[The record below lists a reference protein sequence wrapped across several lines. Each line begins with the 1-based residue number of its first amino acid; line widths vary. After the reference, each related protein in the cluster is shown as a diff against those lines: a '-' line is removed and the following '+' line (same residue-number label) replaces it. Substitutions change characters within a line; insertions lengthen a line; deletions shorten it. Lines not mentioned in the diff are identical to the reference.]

1 MGEKNQKSF
10 RRFPL
15 MLVLI
20 IKSDFIMENSYMDES
35 KLLRYFSGD
44 LDLLE
49 RERVNAWIEESKE
62 HEKIAKEVGY
72 ICSAIDTART
82 IRKIDAEKDLLVVH
96 QRIGK
101 RRQASVWGWLQRIA
115 VILFI
120 PLLLSVIYNELK
132 EDMPQYMEVRSN
144 HGMVSSVDLPDGS
157 KVWMNSGSCL
167 KYPVQFTGEKRE
179 VFLDGEAF
187 FSVRSDEKKRFVV
200 NTSNEIRVEV
210 LGTEFNMDAYSENDF
225 ISTTLVKG
233 SVKLLYDQGGT
244 EQSVLMKPTQKVVY
258 DKRTHSI
265 ETNDNVYVLRDVS
278 WKDGRIVLRNTSLSD
293 VLWMLSKRFNVEFVI
308 EKESLKDNSF
318 TGTFDDQ
325 SLVRILDHLKIS
337 SKINY
342 RFEEKVERDSG
353 KIGKDRVVVF

>member
-1 MGEKNQKSF
+1 
-10 RRFPL
+10 

-132 EDMPQYMEVRSN
+132 EDMPQS
-144 HGMVSSVDLPDGS
+144 VSYTHLTLP
-157 KVWMNSGSCL
+157 
-167 KYPVQFTGEKRE
+167 
-179 VFLDGEAF
+179 
-187 FSVRSDEKKRFVV
+187 
-200 NTSNEIRVEV
+200 
-210 LGTEFNMDAYSENDF
+210 
-225 ISTTLVKG
+225 
-233 SVKLLYDQGGT
+233 
-244 EQSVLMKPTQKVVY
+244 
-258 DKRTHSI
+258 
-265 ETNDNVYVLRDVS
+265 TN
-278 WKDGRIVLRNTSLSD
+278 
-293 VLWMLSKRFNVEFVI
+293 
-308 EKESLKDNSF
+308 
-318 TGTFDDQ
+318 
-325 SLVRILDHLKIS
+325 
-337 SKINY
+337 
-342 RFEEKVERDSG
+342 
-353 KIGKDRVVVF
+353 

>member
-1 MGEKNQKSF
+1 M
-10 RRFPL
+10 
-15 MLVLI
+15 
-20 IKSDFIMENSYMDES
+20 
-35 KLLRYFSGD
+35 
-44 LDLLE
+44 
-49 RERVNAWIEESKE
+49 
-62 HEKIAKEVGY
+62 
-72 ICSAIDTART
+72 
-82 IRKIDAEKDLLVVH
+82 
-96 QRIGK
+96 
-101 RRQASVWGWLQRIA
+101 
-115 VILFI
+115 ILFI

-353 KIGKDRVVVF
+353 KIGKDRVVLF